1 MTRGLPVVAIV
12 GRPNVGK
19 STFFNRVLGER
30 RAIVQDVPGVTRDRN
45 FARADW
51 AGRGFWVVDTGG
63 LEFDAS
69 ESMPTEIRRQVM
81 AAIEEADLIVFL
93 VDGKTGP
100 HPVDHRV
107 AELLRKTDLPILV
120 AVNKMDRWPEDLS
133 HLDFWELGLGEPV
146 PVSAMIG
153 KGSGDLLDV
162 IVEKLPPVDP
172 TEGDDAL
179 YVAVIGKPNVGK
191 SSFVNRLL
199 GENRMVVN
207 AEAGTTRDPVDTPI
221 RFHGQE
227 YVFIDTAGL
236 RRQARVEEALE
247 YYSTLRTE
255 RAIER
260 ADVCLLLIDA
270 TEPMAIQDLRIAEK
284 AWKSGCAMII
294 VANKW
299 DLVKKETMTADTYAK
314 ELRSRAPSLRHVP
327 VLFSSAL
334 TGQRVQK
341 VLEMIQQVAAERS
354 KRIPTREV
362 TLRIRKLAERQP
374 PPHFR
379 GNVVKLQYATQVAVK
394 PPIFVIF
401 SNHPKAIPDHYV
413 RYLLNGI
420 REAWAFHG
428 TPIRIRFRGR
438 KDRKKEGELT

>member
-1 MTRGLPVVAIV
+1 MRRGLPVVAIV

-30 RAIVQDVPGVTRDRN
+30 RAIVEDTPGVTRDRN

-51 AGRGFWVVDTGG
+51 AGRGFWLVDTGG
-63 LEFDAS
+63 IEFDAA
-69 ESMPTEIRRQVM
+69 EQMPKAIRRQVM

-93 VDGKTGP
+93 VDGKAGP

-107 AELLRKTDLPILV
+107 AELLRKTDVPIMV
-120 AVNKMDRWPEDLS
+120 AVNKMDRWPDDLS

-162 IVEKLPPVDP
+162 MVEKLPPVDP
-172 TEGDDAL
+172 EEVDGAL
-179 YVAVIGKPNVGK
+179 YVAVIGRPNVGK

-199 GENRMVVN
+199 GEERMVVSE
-207 AEAGTTRDPVDTPI
+207 EAGTTRDTVDTAI

-227 YVFIDTAGL
+227 YVFVDTAGL

-260 ADVCLLLIDA
+260 ADVCLLLVDA
-270 TEPMAIQDLRIAEK
+270 TAPMAIQDLRIAEK
-284 AWKSGCAMII
+284 AWKSGCALII

-299 DLVKKETMTADTYAK
+299 DLVTKETMTADTYAK
-314 ELRSRAPSLRHVP
+314 ELRARAPTLRHVP
-327 VLFSSAL
+327 ILFTSAL

-341 VLEMIQQVAAERS
+341 VLEMIQDVAAERS

-379 GNVVKLQYATQVAVK
+379 GNVVKLQYATQVAVE
-394 PPIFVIF
+394 PPIFVVF

-420 REAWAFHG
+420 RETWSFRG

-438 KDRKKEGELT
+438 KDRKKEAEAS